1 MVSSFLTNA
10 EVVVDPARPIESWG
24 LSADGRARAAG
35 AAAVAWH
42 PGVGRIVSSTEQKAI
57 DTAAIVADTV
67 GLVPSTDA
75 ALGEIDR
82 SATGYLPLEEFE
94 GVVDAFFA
102 TPDDSVRGWERAVD
116 AQARIVGGPGA
127 DRRRRRHDRLARR
140 GRGAAARRPAGRA
153 DLPRAGPAG
162 HGQRVR
168 VRPAVVAGDERLG
181 TRSGA
186 LTESRGRR
194 CRVCACMFRHR
205 TGRSRGGTSIDARAS
220 DARASSDTARVERRV
235 RCRTSRVVRTARTA
249 RSAGRRITPAAAPP
263 PPPPRRA
270 GSPPAAAGTSRAP
283 CTRTAGSSPG

>member
-1 MVSSFLTNA
+1 MVSSFLTHA

-116 AQARIVGGPGA
+116 AQARIVAAVRALTTDGDVTIVSHGA
-127 DRRRRRHDRLARR
+127 V
-140 GRGAAARRPAGRA
+140 GALLLA
-153 DLPRAGPAG
+153 DLRGVPISRALDQPGMGSVFAFDPPSWRATSG
-162 HGQRVR
+162 WTRVR
-168 VRPAVVAGDERLG
+168 VP
-181 TRSGA
+181 
-186 LTESRGRR
+186 
-194 CRVCACMFRHR
+194 
-205 TGRSRGGTSIDARAS
+205 
-220 DARASSDTARVERRV
+220 
-235 RCRTSRVVRTARTA
+235 
-249 RSAGRRITPAAAPP
+249 
-263 PPPPRRA
+263 
-270 GSPPAAAGTSRAP
+270 
-283 CTRTAGSSPG
+283 